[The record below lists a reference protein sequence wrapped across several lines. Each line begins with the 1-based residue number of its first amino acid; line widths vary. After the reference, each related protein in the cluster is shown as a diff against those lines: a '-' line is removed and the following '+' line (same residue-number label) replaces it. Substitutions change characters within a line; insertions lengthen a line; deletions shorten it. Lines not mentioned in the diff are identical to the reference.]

1 MSFKNF
7 PLSLLPQ
14 VAGDLPATLSRR
26 IAASITES
34 AEDRLQRL
42 SNERPTRSEI
52 TQRQME
58 VLLCLVE
65 GKPTKRICRELGISE
80 GTAKVHIAAIFR
92 TLKVHNR
99 TEATL
104 AALRS
109 GWIQPEMWSRA

>member
-1 MSFKNF
+1 MAFKNF

-14 VAGDLPATLSRR
+14 AAGTLPSTVSRR
-26 IAASITES
+26 IAASISLSPE
-34 AEDRLQRL
+34 ERQQRL
-42 SNERPTRSEI
+42 TEERPTRSEI

-92 TLKVHNR
+92 TLNVHNR